1 MMMPQERM
9 QQQVAGESQ
18 TEYEKKVT
26 WRAANTNTTMN

>member
-1 MMMPQERM
+1 MKETLLIKWMMMPQERM

-26 WRAANTNTTMN
+26 